1 MYSAEN
7 LVQEHKILL
16 FNVSNLHFKI
26 HSSNF
31 GNGDLSFLS
40 YKGFSKISYVY
51 KKLLKTK
58 SIVKKLVEN
67 IQNRV
72 GLAPTNPNQIC
83 IKSFCKRYV

>member
-1 MYSAEN
+1 MYSTEN
-7 LVQEHKILL
+7 LVQEHKIFL

-31 GNGDLSFLS
+31 WNGDLSFF
-40 YKGFSKISYVY
+40 YPTKAFSKISYVN
-51 KKLLKTK
+51 KKMLKTK

-72 GLAPTNPNQIC
+72 GHAPT
-83 IKSFCKRYV
+83 